1 MGPGPT
7 AGVPR
12 PYQGNLT
19 SHGFDEGT
27 NLFYDR
33 LDRSE
38 NWENIPQD
46 HSDSHYWRK
55 TFRCC
60 CPLMSTLRRSQ
71 TMGWTGPE
79 PHMVM
84 CDGVIDSV
92 LNAIFAKISFFS
104 GKKYV
109 WKSWGRGQVVVLW
122 DALLNPKYTY
132 IYRIQEWIQGGLGDS
147 PLLSLFRGG
156 RPPWILSPTWALR
169 GERGEDKFFFIVKST

>member
-92 LNAIFAKISFFS
+92 LNAIFAKISFFFRKKICMKVMGEGS
-104 GKKYV
+104 GGCFMGCTSQSQIYIHLPYTRV
-109 WKSWGRGQVVVLW
+109 DTGGIRGQS
-122 DALLNPKYTY
+122 PP
-132 IYRIQEWIQGGLGDS
+132 EPFQGGPP
-147 PLLSLFRGG
+147 PLNFVPYLS
-156 RPPWILSPTWALR
+156 T
-169 GERGEDKFFFIVKST
+169 